1 MVVWSGVWGATWC
14 FGVIFLVCR
23 MGVAIGGIG
32 VVGFMLFGG
41 MGGGD
46 EKVRCFGV
54 IWFGFVVGWG
64 MVGVHLLPNGS

>member
-1 MVVWSGVWGATWC
+1 MGCDLVFWC
-14 FGVIFLVCR
+14 DIFGVQD
-23 MGVAIGGIG
+23 GGCDIG